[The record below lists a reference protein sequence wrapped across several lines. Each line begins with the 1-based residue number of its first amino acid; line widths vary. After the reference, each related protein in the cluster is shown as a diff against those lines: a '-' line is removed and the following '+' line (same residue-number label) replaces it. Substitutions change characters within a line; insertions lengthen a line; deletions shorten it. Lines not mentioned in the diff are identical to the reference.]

1 MTITTTI
8 TITNSV
14 MKTLRQFETEEE
26 MNDFLLDRFNKTEP
40 SINYIFGASKEEN
53 AKQRGD
59 FGIIEDPIWKYIV
72 IWEVDNPAENV
83 EALEDLLTSL
93 PLTNVRDGLPCF
105 EGSSSEIATHLKIK
119 SSVALRHLRQ
129 LRDLGSDK
137 VFYSRTADIHP
148 TVKAGGIFYWRIILG
163 DEYGK
168 PLESKSEA
176 KPKPDKKKK
185 KKSKKKFS
193 LKSK

>member
-1 MTITTTI
+1 
-8 TITNSV
+8 

-40 SINYIFGASKEEN
+40 SINHIFGAPKEEN
-53 AKQRGD
+53 AKIRGD

-72 IWEVDNPAENV
+72 VWEVGDPTEDIQ
-83 EALEDLLTSL
+83 ALEDLLTSL

-119 SSVALRHLRQ
+119 SSTALKHLRQ

-148 TVKAGGIFYWRIILG
+148 TVKTGGVFYWRIVLG
-163 DEYGK
+163 DKYGK
-168 PLESKSEA
+168 T
-176 KPKPDKKKK
+176 PKPDKKKDKKKK

-193 LKSK
+193 LKSKNV